1 MKKLIIALAPLL
13 PATTMLVLANSAH
26 AAPERLPQLLL
37 GLWCSTS
44 TPSSTYEKNGKCSK
58 EEGNDSWFELSPD
71 GYEDYVNSCKT
82 VSITMS
88 IVERRGL
95 VPVYSLVYNCG
106 GSGKIVWNKEITV
119 LLQGETLT
127 LLNTRSWDVRPEDAP
142 KATLLRSLPAD
153 VQKYIEETRATCRSS
168 RDVNSFVPSGDDG
181 GLTQF
186 TLGGRKAVLVDEV
199 ELCGGCFHGIS
210 CDNRGERDVRVY
222 ALFKNAW
229 KMVLSNM
236 NITGDIFVSYV
247 PGKYRPEGQEL
258 NALVVDLYVG
268 NKECPT
274 RTAGSSSAQSYEA
287 RTCVIR
293 WNGAKFTY
301 KPL

>member
-1 MKKLIIALAPLL
+1 MKRLIIALALV
-13 PATTMLVLANSAH
+13 PATSMLVLANSAH
-26 AAPERLPQLLL
+26 AAEKLPKLLL
-37 GLWCSTS
+37 GLWCST
-44 TPSSTYEKNGKCSK
+44 PSNGFQSTYEKNGKCSK
-58 EEGNDSWFELSPD
+58 EQGNDSWFELSPD
-71 GYEDYVNSCKT
+71 GYEDYVAACKT
-82 VSITMS
+82 VSITVS

-95 VPVYSLVYNCG
+95 VPIYSLVYKCDG
-106 GSGKIVWNKEITV
+106 GGEIVWNKEMTV
-119 LLQGETLT
+119 LLQGEKLT
-127 LLNTRSWDVRPEDAP
+127 LLNTRSWDESPKGAP

-168 RDVNSFVPSGDDG
+168 RGENGFVPSGDD

>member
-82 VSITMS
+82 VSITVS

-153 VQKYIEETRATCRSS
+153 VQKYIEETRARCQQTGN
-168 RDVNSFVPSGDDG
+168 DVPSGDE
-181 GLTQF
+181 GLETF
-186 TLGGRKAVLVDEV
+186 TVSGKQAVLVDEK
-199 ELCGGCFHGIS
+199 LICGGCYHGFNCS
-210 CDNRGERDVRVY
+210 NRDTRDVRVY
-222 ALFKNAW
+222 VLFGGAW
-229 KMVLSNM
+229 RKVPFLETAD
-236 NITGDIFVSYV
+236 ITGDIFVSYV

-258 NALVVDLYVG
+258 NALVVDLYSG

-274 RTAGSSSAQSYEA
+274 RSAPSASAQMYEA
-287 RTCVIR
+287 RTCVVR